1 MTTTVRNLQCWLA
14 LDVNG
19 YAAMS
24 ERARQCFAT
33 RFHMQR
39 AAERLVEIIGGSK
52 Y

>member
-1 MTTTVRNLQCWLA
+1 MTTTVRNLQRWLT

-24 ERARQCFAT
+24 GRARQCFVA

-39 AAERLVEIIGGSK
+39 AAERLVGIIGEQGL
-52 Y
+52 

>member
-1 MTTTVRNLQCWLA
+1 MTTTVHNLQRWLA

-19 YAAMS
+19 SAAMS

>member
-39 AAERLVEIIGGSK
+39 AAERLVEIIGEQSR
-52 Y
+52 

>member
-1 MTTTVRNLQCWLA
+1 
-14 LDVNG
+14 
-19 YAAMS
+19 MS